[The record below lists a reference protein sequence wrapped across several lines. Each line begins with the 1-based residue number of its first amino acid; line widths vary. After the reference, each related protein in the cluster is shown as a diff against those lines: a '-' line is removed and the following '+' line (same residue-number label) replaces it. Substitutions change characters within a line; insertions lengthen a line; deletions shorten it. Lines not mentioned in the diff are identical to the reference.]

1 MKENIFTGLFA
12 IIVAG
17 ISAYLQIIAIPM
29 LILITVMII
38 DYVTGMVSAY
48 INSQLSSRIG
58 VIGILKKLGYLALV
72 CVGVGVDYILYA
84 GLSKIGIDSNVTMI
98 FGLLVTVWLI
108 INELLSILENLSRI
122 GVPMPTFLT
131 KIVSKLKITV
141 ESKVE

>member
-58 VIGILKKLGYLALV
+58 VIGIFKKLGYLALV